1 MSGGHWGYI
10 QYRLTDIADD
20 IDKLIEQNGKPKTKQ
35 ELDESWYGA
44 DWYEKY
50 PEDLI
55 HCKYEDE
62 VLEQFKKASDAVKIA
77 QVYIQRMDWLLSGDD
92 GEESFLKRINEDL
105 NKLKDEKRN
114 ND

>member
-10 QYRLTDIADD
+10 QHRLADVADD
-20 IDKLIEQNGKPKTKQ
+20 IDELIEKNGKPKTKE

-62 VLEQFKKASDAVKIA
+62 VLEQFKKASDAIRIA
-77 QVYIQRMDWLLSGDD
+77 QVYIQRVDWLLSGDD
-92 GEESFLKRINEDL
+92 GEETFLERIDKDL

>member
-10 QYRLTDIADD
+10 QQRLADVADD
-20 IDKLIEQNGKPKTKQ
+20 IDELIEKNGKPKTKE
-35 ELDESWYGA
+35 ELDESCYGA

-50 PEDLI
+50 PEDLN

-62 VLEQFKKASDAVKIA
+62 VLEQFKKAGDAIRIA
-77 QVYIQRMDWLLSGDD
+77 QVYIQRVDWLLSGDD
-92 GEESFLKRINEDL
+92 GEETFLERIDKDL
-105 NKLKDEKRN
+105 NKLKNEKRN